1 MSRTETWTTP
11 SLRVVHAL
19 AEAKGVEPVE
29 LDPLVNRIDLEAV
42 DTLLANS
49 VEGVQVVCSF
59 DGIRVV
65 IEDDGVSV
73 SP

>member
-11 SLRVVHAL
+11 SLRVVRAV

-29 LDPLVNRIDLEAV
+29 LDPLVNHVDLEAV
-42 DTLLANS
+42 DNLLANS
-49 VEGVQVVCSF
+49 VEGVQIVCSF
-59 DGIRVV
+59 DGVRVV
-65 IEDDGVSV
+65 IEDDDVSV